1 MAERNAALEQKE
13 VKLKELT
20 HISREVREKV
30 YERDQFDGWTCC
42 IYCGK
47 PRGIEVHHFIER
59 SRGGLGIEEN
69 LVCLCKACHTKIHQ
83 GDTDIQNFIRGYLS
97 EHYAGWDENALIAG
111 KD

>member
-1 MAERNAALEQKE
+1 M
-13 VKLKELT
+13 KLKNLT
-20 HISREVREKV
+20 HISHEVREKV

-83 GDTDIQNFIRGYLS
+83 GDTDLQNFLRGYLS
-97 EHYAGWDENALIAG
+97 EHYAGWDEESLIAR
-111 KD
+111 KDDYVKHQ